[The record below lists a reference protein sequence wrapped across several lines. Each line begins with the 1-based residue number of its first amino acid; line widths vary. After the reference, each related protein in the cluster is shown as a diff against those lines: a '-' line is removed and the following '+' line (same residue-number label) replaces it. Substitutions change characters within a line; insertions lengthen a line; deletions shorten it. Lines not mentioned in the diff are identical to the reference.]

1 MSGDKEG
8 SDMAGRTRWVITLSG
23 RRSLAA
29 VRKDLETAGFA
40 IDEALEAIGVI
51 TGSCDEATAA
61 RVRRIEGV
69 EDVSPEQRI
78 DIGPPDRP
86 GTW

>member
-1 MSGDKEG
+1 
-8 SDMAGRTRWVITLSG
+8 MAGRTRWVVTLSG

-29 VRKDLETAGFA
+29 ARKDLEAAGFSV
-40 IDEALEAIGVI
+40 DEALEAIGVI
-51 TGSCDEATAA
+51 NGRCDEATASK
-61 RVRRIEGV
+61 VRQIDGV

-78 DIGPPDRP
+78 DIGPPDSP

>member
-1 MSGDKEG
+1 
-8 SDMAGRTRWVITLSG
+8 MAGRTRWVITLSG

-29 VRKDLETAGFA
+29 VRNDIEATGFA
-40 IDEALEAIGVI
+40 IEEALEAIGVI
-51 TGSCDEATAA
+51 TGSSNEETASK
-61 RVRRIEGV
+61 VRRVDGV

-78 DIGPPDRP
+78 DIGPPDSP